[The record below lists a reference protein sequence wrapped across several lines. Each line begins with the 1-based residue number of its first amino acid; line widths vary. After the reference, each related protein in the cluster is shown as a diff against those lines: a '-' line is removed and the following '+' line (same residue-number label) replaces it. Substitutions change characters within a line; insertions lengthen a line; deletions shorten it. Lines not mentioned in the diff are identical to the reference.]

1 MVGKVIS
8 HYRIEERLGGGGM
21 GVVYRA
27 EDLRLGRHVALKFLP
42 PDMIRDHQAL
52 ERFQREARAA
62 SALNHPNICT
72 IHEIDESEGH
82 PFIVMEFLDG
92 HTLKHIMLGKP
103 MPAAQILE
111 IALQIAEALEAAHE
125 SGIVHRDLKPANIF
139 INRRGQAK
147 VLDFGLAKLVTK
159 PYRIAEGVGA
169 AAMPTLT
176 DAEHL
181 TTTGVAVGT
190 VSYMSPEQ
198 ARGEELDQRSDLF
211 SLGAVLYEMATG
223 RLAFGLGTTAVVFEA
238 ILNRTP
244 TPVTRLNPDLPPD
257 LGWIIAKLLEKDRRL
272 RYQSAAELRT
282 DLKRVKRDTESAGV
296 PALATPDRRRIHWR
310 SPKVI
315 TAIGAALVALLL
327 IVAPRSWRER
337 VFNGF
342 TSSGI
347 HSVAVLPFVNSG
359 ADPNLEYLA
368 DGVTDGIISSL
379 SRIPDLRVMAR
390 STVFSYKGRDFNA
403 QKVGKDLKVDAV
415 LAGRIAQR
423 GDTLIIQT
431 DLVKVADGSELWGE
445 QYNRK
450 VTDLLSV
457 QEDISKEIY
466 DNLRPKLANQEAP
479 QLAKH
484 YTENPEAYQLYLQ
497 GLYYWNKW
505 TEDGFNKAILY
516 FNQAVQRDPN
526 YALAY
531 AGLAAAYNFLGD
543 TGYVAP
549 KQVRQDAKAAA
560 MQALKID
567 DMLPEAHISLALVR
581 ETYDWDWP
589 GAETEF
595 KRALQLGPNSAT
607 AHHWYGEFLMRSGR
621 LDEAQVE
628 LKKAQE
634 LDPLSLPINTAVGM
648 QHYFARQYE
657 PAIQQFKKA
666 LDLDP
671 NFVPAQHALEAAY
684 AQSGMYREAIGERQ
698 RILTLSGNADLA
710 AAIGEDYR
718 KSGYGGVLQS
728 SLEGLEEVS
737 KERYVSAYNNAQIHA
752 RLQQKDQSLTWLEN
766 AFNQRDSQLPYMRVE
781 PAFDEIRSDPRF
793 QKLLQ
798 RLSMPQ

>member
-8 HYRIEERLGGGGM
+8 HYRIEERLGGRGM

-27 EDLRLGRHVALKFLP
+27 EDLRLGRKVALKFLP

-72 IHEIDESEGH
+72 IHEIDESDGH

-282 DLKRVKRDTESAGV
+282 DLKRVKRDTESSGV

-310 SPKVI
+310 SPKVM
-315 TAIGAALVALLL
+315 AGVSSALLVLLL

-337 VFNGF
+337 VLNGF

-359 ADPNLEYLA
+359 ADANLEYLA

-403 QKVGKDLKVDAV
+403 QKVGKDRKVDAV
-415 LAGRIAQR
+415 LSGRIAQR

-466 DNLRPKLANQEAP
+466 DNLRPKLAKQEAP

-531 AGLAAAYNFLGD
+531 AGLAAAYNYLGY
-543 TGYVAP
+543 TGYVAT
-549 KQVRQDAKAAA
+549 KQVRQDAKTAA

-698 RILTLSGNADLA
+698 RILTLSGNPDLA

-718 KSGYGGVLQS
+718 KSGYSGVLQS
-728 SLEGLEEVS
+728 SLEGLEQVS
-737 KERYVSAYNNAQIHA
+737 KQRYVSAYNIAQIHA
-752 RLQQKDQSLTWLEN
+752 RLQQRDQTLAWLEN

-793 QKLLQ
+793 QQLLQ

>member
-72 IHEIDESEGH
+72 IHEIDECEGH

-92 HTLKHIMLGKP
+92 HTLKHTMVGKP
-103 MPAAQILE
+103 MPSGQILE
-111 IALQIAEALEAAHE
+111 IALQIAEALDAAHE

-169 AAMPTLT
+169 AAMPTMAT
-176 DAEHL
+176 TEDL

-282 DLKRVKRDTESAGV
+282 DLKRVKRDTESSGV
-296 PALATPDRRRIHWR
+296 PALATPDRRKIHWR
-310 SPKVI
+310 SPKVL
-315 TAIGAALVALLL
+315 AAVSSALVVLL
-327 IVAPRSWRER
+327 IILGPRSWRER
-337 VFNGF
+337 VLSGF

-390 STVFSYKGRDFNA
+390 STVFSYKGRELSA

-415 LAGRIAQR
+415 LSGRIAQR

-466 DNLRPKLANQEAP
+466 DNLRPKLVNQEAP

-543 TGYVAP
+543 TGYVPA

-581 ETYDWDWP
+581 EAYDWDWP

-595 KRALQLGPNSAT
+595 KRAIQLGPNSAT
-607 AHHWYGEFLMRSGR
+607 AHHWYGDFLMRSGR

-648 QHYFARQYE
+648 QHYFARRYE
-657 PAIQQFKKA
+657 PAIQQFKRA

-698 RILTLSGNADLA
+698 RILTLSGNPDLA

-728 SLEGLEEVS
+728 SLEGLEQVS
-737 KERYVSAYNNAQIHA
+737 KQRYVSAYNIAQIHA
-752 RLQQKDQSLTWLEN
+752 RLQQKDQSLAWLEN

-793 QKLLQ
+793 QQLLQ
-798 RLSMPQ
+798 RLSLPQ